1 MTEREFQP
9 GFRLSAI
16 DVIVLVLGGVGSV
29 YAMTVDWWL
38 GVATAFV
45 VLHFFLFCNVLRMSR
60 PLEFIWAG
68 AFSALAVATIS
79 LNLLSWPIVFSMSLL
94 LTVIVALIEIR
105 RPSYHGIGWQKLN
118 PRLPEWWQSGGERNS
133 GQ

>member
-16 DVIVLVLGGVGSV
+16 DVVVLVLGGSGSV

-38 GVATAFV
+38 GVAIAFV

-60 PLEFIWAG
+60 PLELTWAG
-68 AFSALAVATIS
+68 VFSVLAVATVS
-79 LNLLSWPIVFSMSLL
+79 FELLSWPVVFAISLFF
-94 LTVIVALIEIR
+94 TAIVALIEIR
-105 RPSYHGIGWQKLN
+105 RPSYHGTGWQMLN
-118 PRLPEWWQSGGERNS
+118 PRLPEWWQSGGESNS